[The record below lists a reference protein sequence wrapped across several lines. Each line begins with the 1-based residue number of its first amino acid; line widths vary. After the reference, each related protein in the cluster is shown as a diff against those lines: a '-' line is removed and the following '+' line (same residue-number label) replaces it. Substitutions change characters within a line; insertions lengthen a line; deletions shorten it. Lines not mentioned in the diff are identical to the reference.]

1 MAIRLGGITE
11 DAGDPTRFLQV
22 ADIMMSGS
30 GTPRTGF
37 LLCDGSAVSRAV
49 YANLFAAIGINFGPG
64 DGVTTFN
71 LPDMRGRSPMGEGTG
86 SGLSPR
92 VIGDI
97 FGEELHVLSV
107 AELATHTHLQNS
119 HNHTQDSHNHTQDS
133 HNHTLTDPGH
143 NHTNTAHTHTQ
154 DAHLH
159 NITDPGHTHTYN
171 SSLSSIG
178 AGTFPLG
185 SGPDNTYNHTT
196 SSSGT
201 GITATNNQTATNQST
216 TVTIQ
221 SSTTGVASTATTATN
236 QATTATNQATTATNQ
251 NEGSSTGHNT
261 VHPILVILFQ
271 IKF

>member
-11 DAGDPTRFLQV
+11 DSGDTTRFLQV
-22 ADIMMSGS
+22 ADIMMSGN

-71 LPDMRGRSPMGEGTG
+71 LPDFRGRSPMGEGTG

-119 HNHTQDSHNHTQDS
+119 HNHTQDAHTHTQNAHTHTQDS

-143 NHTNTAHTHTQ
+143 NHTTVDHTHTQ
-154 DAHLH
+154 DAHNH
-159 NITDPGHTHTYN
+159 VVAPTNNSVYANANTGVYAPGANGNTD
-171 SSLSSIG
+171 SM
-178 AGTFPLG
+178 
-185 SGPDNTYNHTT
+185 
-196 SSSGT
+196 SSGNT
-201 GITATNNQTATNQST
+201 TATNQNANV
-216 TVTIQ
+216 TVQ

-236 QATTATNQATTATNQ
+236 QNATATNQNTTATNQATTATNQ

-261 VHPILVILFQ
+261 VHPILVVLFQ

>member
-71 LPDMRGRSPMGEGTG
+71 LPDFRGRSPMGEGTG

-119 HNHTQDSHNHTQDS
+119 HNHTQDAHNHTQDSHTHTVTDPGHNHTQSAHNHTQDS
-133 HNHTLTDPGH
+133 HNHTQDQHQHIGRGNVLAASGINEPRFSGSAGAVNLGVTDF
-143 NHTNTAHTHTQ
+143 T
-154 DAHLH
+154 
-159 NITDPGHTHTYN
+159 
-171 SSLSSIG
+171 
-178 AGTFPLG
+178 
-185 SGPDNTYNHTT
+185 
-196 SSSGT
+196 
-201 GITATNNQTATNQST
+201 TATNQATTATNQST
-216 TVTIQ
+216 TATNN
-221 SSTTGVASTATTATN
+221 SNTTGITNAGTVATN

-251 NEGSSTGHNT
+251 NEGSSQGHNT
-261 VHPILVILFQ
+261 VHPILVVLFQ

>member
-11 DAGDPTRFLQV
+11 DAGDTTRFLQV

-119 HNHTQDSHNHTQDS
+119 HNHTQDAHT
-133 HNHTLTDPGH
+133 HTVTDPGH
-143 NHTNTAHTHTQ
+143 NHTQNSHNHTQDAHTHTQ
-154 DAHLH
+154 
-159 NITDPGHTHTYN
+159 NSHTHTPDSADSFARVNFTQLGVGTAGNLGN
-171 SSLSSIG
+171 SSS
-178 AGTFPLG
+178 TPV
-185 SGPDNTYNHTT
+185 
-196 SSSGT
+196 T
-201 GITATNNQTATNQST
+201 G
-216 TVTIQ
+216 
-221 SSTTGVASTATTATN
+221 ATTATN
-236 QATTATNQATTATNQ
+236 QNTTATNQSATATNVSNTTGITNANTTATNQATTATNQ

-261 VHPILVILFQ
+261 VHPILVVLFQ